1 MSKYPEAYSD
11 VTVTFM
17 DGEVKHYHINAGAG
31 IGRYLASEAAAN
43 GFLSLFNS
51 KTGES
56 WAIPVTNIRDWSL
69 REVYRE
75 SVAETPA
82 PAPVAVETAKPSYVS
97 IRDAVVAVMRAN
109 PDKWVTPAQFRPYVE
124 QLCPDVKV
132 QHGTYVA
139 LSALFK
145 QGHVD
150 KLGKGYKLK
159 RKGFNLAV

>member
-17 DGEVKHYHINAGAG
+17 DGEVKTYQINAGAG

-56 WAIPVTNIRDWSL
+56 WAIPVVNIRDWSL

-75 SVAETPA
+75 SVADTPA
-82 PAPVAVETAKPSYVS
+82 EPVAEKSKSTYVS
-97 IRDAVVAVMRAN
+97 VRDAVLAILKAN
-109 PDKWVTPAQFRPYVE
+109 PEIWLTSKQIVRYVE
-124 QLCPDVKV
+124 QVCPNVDVPSGVSTTLGILVREGFAQK
-132 QHGTYVA
+132 
-139 LSALFK
+139 FK
-145 QGHVD
+145 R
-150 KLGKGYKLK
+150 GYKIAYRGQRL
-159 RKGFNLAV
+159 VD